1 MNMTE
6 QMNRKEL
13 TEART
18 SNRKVFENQDHS
30 NLYKQP
36 DKSSTVVA
44 EAPKGTHLSASFCFT
59 KMDTSGIKSQMQ
71 QENRDISH
79 SSIQYPIWEAA
90 MEVTWEQ

>member
-1 MNMTE
+1 MNTTE

-18 SNRKVFENQDHS
+18 STAKFLRIRTSPICINSRISPVQLWQKHQKEHIFLQ
-30 NLYKQP
+30 
-36 DKSSTVVA
+36 
-44 EAPKGTHLSASFCFT
+44 ASVSP
-59 KMDTSGIKSQMQ
+59 KMDTSGIKSEMR
-71 QENRDISH
+71 QENKDISH